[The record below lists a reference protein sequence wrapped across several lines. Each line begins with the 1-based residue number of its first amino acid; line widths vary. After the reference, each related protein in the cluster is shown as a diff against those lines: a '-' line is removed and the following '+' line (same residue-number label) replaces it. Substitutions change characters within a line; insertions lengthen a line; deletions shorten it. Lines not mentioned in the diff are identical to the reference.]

1 MTNEKSTEE
10 QYAVVVTRPDSPERP
25 ENADLVIRIGPY
37 HSRYWAENAV
47 DSLNATA
54 HQRSRPDGTTIT
66 VEPYDEALPHR
77 ATLAGAY
84 EHQVVDAMC
93 AEPKGVWAEWS
104 FPDTFDILR
113 TSHGYEEAS
122 RLHRG
127 ACNQLDA
134 MAEDAE
140 REEREARERAETAA
154 AQVTDL
160 AERMKE
166 QLGMTEPDATRAA
179 ALAVAVLTG
188 VTVPEPAAA

>member
-1 MTNEKSTEE
+1 MTTEKSTDE
-10 QYAVVVTRPDSPERP
+10 QLAVVVTRPDSPDRP
-25 ENADLVIRIGPY
+25 ENADLVIRVGPY

-66 VEPYDEALPHR
+66 VEPYDESLPHR

-84 EHQVVDAMC
+84 AHQVVDAMC
-93 AEPKGVWAEWS
+93 AEPEGVWAEWS
-104 FPDTFDILR
+104 FPDTYDILR
-113 TSHGYEEAS
+113 TTHGHDAAS
-122 RLHRG
+122 RLHRN
-127 ACNQLDA
+127 ACDQLDA

-140 REEREARERAETAA
+140 REEREAKERADEAA
-154 AQVTDL
+154 AKVTDL
-160 AERMKE
+160 AERMKT

-179 ALAVAVLTG
+179 ALAVAALTG